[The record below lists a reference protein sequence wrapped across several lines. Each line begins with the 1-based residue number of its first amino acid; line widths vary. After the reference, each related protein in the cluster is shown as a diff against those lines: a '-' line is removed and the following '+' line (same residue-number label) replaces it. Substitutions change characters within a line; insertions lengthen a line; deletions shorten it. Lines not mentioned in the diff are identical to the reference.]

1 MDYENGPE
9 TAFARAL
16 RLIRHKIATRSKSGD
31 RLLITDL
38 TRSTGLSPTPV
49 REALSRLIG
58 EELVIEQRGG
68 GYYTPRYD
76 QREVA
81 ELYTVSCGLGIIA
94 VLEGASIPTNANP
107 LIVAQPSYDP
117 GSADGIAFWMERIAA
132 TSANSVLIAEMR
144 RLNQR
149 MAPIRRAEPYLIDGL
164 AGYTESLAKLIEER
178 DIAGQV
184 RWIERYRSIGVAQ
197 ANTLSAWLCA
207 R

>member
-1 MDYENGPE
+1 MDYDSGPE

-16 RLIRHKIATRSKSGD
+16 RLIRHMIATRSKSGD

-68 GYYTPRYD
+68 GYYAPRYD

-81 ELYTVSCGLGIIA
+81 ELYTVTCGLGIIA
-94 VLEGASIPTNANP
+94 VLEGARIPTAANP
-107 LIVAQPSYDP
+107 LMIARRSDGPASL
-117 GSADGIAFWMERIAA
+117 DGIAFWMERIAA
-132 TSANSVLIAEMR
+132 TSANSVLLAEMQ
-144 RLNQR
+144 RLNRR
-149 MAPIRRAEPYLIDGL
+149 MAPIRRAELRLI
-164 AGYTESLAKLIEER
+164 ESLPGDTEDLIELIEGR

-184 RWIERYRSIGVAQ
+184 RWIERYRLIGVAH
-197 ANTLSAWLCA
+197 ADLLSSWLCS